1 MQENKELSLK
11 FNSSEASLM
20 QHYPTKARVISV
32 ESLVLKINFQ
42 ILDLSGHVS
51 MPYCGNAFAICATY
65 QSVLF
70 QHIRNHLVQLSH
82 YSQEISYLQVWAVSP
97 EDNVPS
103 STLSNSSFR

>member
-1 MQENKELSLK
+1 
-11 FNSSEASLM
+11 M

-51 MPYCGNAFAICATY
+51 MPYCGNAFAIYASY

-70 QHIRNHLVQLSH
+70 QHVRNHLVQLSH
-82 YSQEISYLQVWAVSP
+82 YSQE
-97 EDNVPS
+97 
-103 STLSNSSFR
+103 TF